1 MEFDEYQKAASNTAI
16 YPSVK
21 ELVAQAAERSGH
33 DELANVLR
41 EATIPDVEGN
51 PYYPALGLGEMGE
64 VQNKIK
70 KIARDHK
77 GVITNEMREEVS
89 DEIGDCFWYLAALCQ
104 EFGLSMDD
112 VAKQNVE
119 KLLSRKVRG
128 TLTGSGD
135 DR

>member
-1 MEFDEYQKAASNTAI
+1 MEFGEYQTAASNTAI

-21 ELVAQAAERSGH
+21 ELVALAAERIGNE
-33 DELANVLR
+33 DIAIILR
-41 EATIPDVEGN
+41 ETVIPDVEGN
-51 PYYPALGLGEMGE
+51 PYYAALGLGEVGE
-64 VQNKIK
+64 IQNKVK

-77 GVITNEMREEVS
+77 GVITDEMKEDILKEL
-89 DEIGDCFWYLAALCQ
+89 GDALWYVAAACQ

-112 VAKQNVE
+112 VAKKNIE